1 MTTLSAPTFKPF
13 DEVPSQDRSDDKV
26 RFPVIV
32 SPQET
37 LARVVV
43 VVVDVV
49 VVVVVDEVVVVV
61 TTGLLQVIPDH
72 PESHTHE
79 PPMHSP

>member
-1 MTTLSAPTFKPF
+1 ML
-13 DEVPSQDRSDDKV
+13 
-26 RFPVIV
+26 PVIV

-43 VVVDVV
+43 VVVVVVVVEVV
-49 VVVVVDEVVVVV
+49 VVVVV
-61 TTGLLQVIPDH
+61 TGLLQVAPDH

-79 PPMHSP
+79 PLTQLP